1 MVSLSVRLTAY
12 WCIRITPRHE
22 YNSELLF
29 GQCKHSS
36 TLSFWNSSPVCLL
49 VVQRL
54 TKYES
59 HRKFYHFPSDFTPKL
74 LFGFASWDKIF
85 NSQHCNLI
93 THTSIFLIMTIL
105 RKNFHVAH
113 DKSYRKH
120 QNSQVWIIVADSHN
134 AVVRKII
141 LSIVEYI
148 LQRLSLL
155 R

>member
-74 LFGFASWDKIF
+74 LFGFASWDKK
-85 NSQHCNLI
+85 S
-93 THTSIFLIMTIL
+93 TSICLIMTIL